1 MQANKKVCQA
11 RQCPTDTLKITLD
24 HSIAQSTEDTPANRD
39 PIGLDSFAG
48 SVRSFRSYLKARRI
62 FIATGIIA

>member
-1 MQANKKVCQA
+1 MQANKKICQA
-11 RQCPTDTLKITLD
+11 RQCPTDQLKITLE
-24 HSIAQSTEDTPANRD
+24 HSIAQSGGDAPD
-39 PIGLDSFAG
+39 KLGLDSFAG